1 MNAPLIVEIPEDH
14 MLYCFA
20 QYRYYFVNIEQDE
33 LDGMIG
39 ILRIWV
45 TDDDWH
51 TFLIDPDRCVPRCK
65 TLDKFWEVLKQM
77 AVANRFIVHG
87 EP

>member
-1 MNAPLIVEIPEDH
+1 MNAPLIVENSEERTLH
-14 MLYCFA
+14 CYT
-20 QYRYYFVNIEQDE
+20 QYRYYSVSIEQNE

-39 ILRIWV
+39 ILRIWI

-51 TFLIDPDRCVPRCK
+51 TFLIDPDRCTPRCK
-65 TLDKFWEVLKQM
+65 TPDKFWEVLKHM
-77 AVANRFIVHG
+77 ATTNRFTVHA

>member
-1 MNAPLIVEIPEDH
+1 MNAPLIVEIPKDH
-14 MLYCFA
+14 ILYCFV

-33 LDGMIG
+33 LDGMLG

-45 TDDDWH
+45 ADDDWH

-65 TLDKFWEVLKQM
+65 TPDKFWEVLTRM
-77 AVANRFIVHG
+77 TTANRFVVHG

>member
-1 MNAPLIVEIPEDH
+1 MNAPLIVENQETH
-14 MLYCFA
+14 ALYCYA

-33 LDGMIG
+33 LDGMLG

-65 TLDKFWEVLKQM
+65 TPDKFWEVLKQM
-77 AVANRFIVHG
+77 TAANRFVVHG

>member
-1 MNAPLIVEIPEDH
+1 MNAPLIVENSEDR
-14 MLYCFA
+14 MLYCFV

-33 LDGMIG
+33 LDGMLG
-39 ILRIWV
+39 VLQVWS
-45 TDDDWH
+45 TNDECH

>member
-1 MNAPLIVEIPEDH
+1 MNAPLVVENPETH
-14 MLYCFA
+14 ALYCFV

-33 LDGMIG
+33 LDGMLG
-39 ILRIWV
+39 VLQVWS
-45 TDDDWH
+45 TNDECH

-65 TLDKFWEVLKQM
+65 TPDNFWVVLKQM
-77 AVANRFIVHG
+77 TAANRFIVHN

>member
-1 MNAPLIVEIPEDH
+1 MNAPLIVENPETH
-14 MLYCFA
+14 ALYCYA

-33 LDGMIG
+33 LDGMLG

-51 TFLIDPDRCVPRCK
+51 AFLIDPDRCVPRCK
-65 TLDKFWEVLKQM
+65 TPDKFWEVLKQM
-77 AVANRFIVHG
+77 TTANRFIVHG